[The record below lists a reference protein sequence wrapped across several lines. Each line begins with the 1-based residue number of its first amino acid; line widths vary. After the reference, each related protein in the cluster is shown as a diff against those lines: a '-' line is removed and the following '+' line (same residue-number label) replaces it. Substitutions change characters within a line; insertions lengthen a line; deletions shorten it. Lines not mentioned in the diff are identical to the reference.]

1 MGDIRPI
8 DVGGTLD
15 RLKRMSHKRR
25 MDTDAITTP
34 KEMSD
39 TQLAPL
45 VAWAHS
51 NRGAIGRIA
60 ERMAKKSG
68 NAVNRHMVGR
78 WLAPDPE
85 KRIQPTHGYALL
97 MAEVVAELQD
107 EDRVAATPEA

>member
-1 MGDIRPI
+1 MKKNE
-8 DVGGTLD
+8 V
-15 RLKRMSHKRR
+15 
-25 MDTDAITTP
+25 TTP
-34 KEMSD
+34 KELSD

-60 ERMAKKSG
+60 EAMAKKSG

-78 WLAPDPE
+78 WLSPEPE

-97 MAEVVAELQD
+97 MAEVVAELQH
-107 EDRVAATPEA
+107 EDRTAADAVAAAPAEA